1 MDLTPYVE
9 SLRQELLAA
18 AEPGEATALAQR
30 LASSVAS
37 ATRLTMFDVLT
48 AAMDEITREM
58 APGSVEVR
66 LRGRDPVFVVTRP
79 EADEETEEEPILEPE
94 TPALTGMDGAVSR
107 INFRPPEQLKQRIEA
122 AANQEGLSTNTWL
135 VRVVSAALAG
145 DQRIRRGRKD
155 GHFTGW
161 VG

>member
-18 AEPGEATALAQR
+18 AEPGEAAALAQR
-30 LASSVAS
+30 LAAAVTS
-37 ATRLTMFDVLT
+37 ATRLTMLDVLS
-48 AAMDEITREM
+48 AAADEITREM

-66 LRGRDPVFVVTRP
+66 LRGRDPFFVVVPGER
-79 EADEETEEEPILEPE
+79 DIEEEEVAPAPEPVP
-94 TPALTGMDGAVSR
+94 TDGAVSR

-122 AANQEGLSTNTWL
+122 AANQEGLSTNAWL
-135 VRVVSAALAG
+135 VRVASAALAA
-145 DQRIRRGRKD
+145 DKRTRRGRKD

>member
-1 MDLTPYVE
+1 MDLAPYVE
-9 SLRQELLAA
+9 SIRQELLAL
-18 AEPGEATALAQR
+18 AESSEATPFERR
-30 LASSVAS
+30 LALS
-37 ATRLTMFDVLT
+37 AAAAARLTMLELLT
-48 AAMDEITREM
+48 AATDEITREM

-66 LRGRDPVFVVTRP
+66 LRGRDPVFVVTHP
-79 EADEETEEEPILEPE
+79 EADEERAAEPVLEPE
-94 TPALTGMDGAVSR
+94 PVSDGAVSR

-122 AANQEGLSTNTWL
+122 AASQEGLSTNAWL

-145 DQRIRRGRKD
+145 DQRARHGRKD